1 MRAPLSTSPSPPTG
15 TKVGVGLEKQQHHQQ
30 SRLWR
35 ELRPSADLLSTEQ
48 RTTEALRPQRGGGG
62 KKNHCPSEALNR
74 AEVLP
79 EAGVLK
85 LHQGLTLWGVQSPPD
100 RLHHRQCPGRPA
112 EGVMSKAAAEPGMAK
127 GCSTELSYFK

>member
-48 RTTEALRPQRGGGG
+48 RTTEAAAGRGREEKPLPFGGPEQSRG
-62 KKNHCPSEALNR
+62 AAR
-74 AEVLP
+74 GRGP
-79 EAGVLK
+79 EATSGADPV
-85 LHQGLTLWGVQSPPD
+85 GSSEPP
-100 RLHHRQCPGRPA
+100 
-112 EGVMSKAAAEPGMAK
+112 
-127 GCSTELSYFK
+127 